1 MTRTRREARRIEATL
16 PWGADRTAK
25 GEEEEEED
33 ISDGDVMTKRAEEV
47 EENLSNQL
55 ISQIRAKR
63 SSSGLFFKS

>member
-25 GEEEEEED
+25 GEEEEEEGEEED

-55 ISQIRAKR
+55 IS
-63 SSSGLFFKS
+63 

>member
-25 GEEEEEED
+25 GEEEED

-55 ISQIRAKR
+55 ISQIRAKKIIIR
-63 SSSGLFFKS
+63 FVF